1 MAEESRQEEDGMIE
15 DITVEFDRAIELLE
29 RIAQRIEADDGDGT
43 CRALEDVVEW
53 YALRLRASRADA

>member
-15 DITVEFDRAIELLE
+15 DITVEFDQAIELLE

>member
-1 MAEESRQEEDGMIE
+1 MAEESRQEEGDMIE

-53 YALRLRASRADA
+53 YALRLRASRANA

>member
-1 MAEESRQEEDGMIE
+1 MAEESRQEEGDMIE
-15 DITVEFDRAIELLE
+15 DITVEFDQAVELLE

>member
-1 MAEESRQEEDGMIE
+1 MIE
-15 DITVEFDRAIELLE
+15 DITVEFDRADELLE

-43 CRALEDVVEW
+43 CRALEDVVKW

>member
-1 MAEESRQEEDGMIE
+1 MIE
-15 DITVEFDRAIELLE
+15 DITAEFDQAIELLE

-43 CRALEDVVEW
+43 CSALEDVVEW

>member
-1 MAEESRQEEDGMIE
+1 MAEESRQEEGDMIE
-15 DITVEFDRAIELLE
+15 DITVEFDQAIELLE